1 MPNYTHILF
10 DADETLF
17 SFNAKL
23 GLQTLFTQYDVV
35 FTDEDFEEYNSL
47 NAPLWVQYQNGEIDA
62 KTLQVTRFSRWAEKL
77 DIAPETLNAGF
88 LAAMAEICQPLPG
101 AKALLDSLK
110 GQSTLAIITNG
121 FAALQ
126 QKRLEH
132 TGLVDRFSE
141 VVISELVGKAK
152 PDPSIFAHTLALLGN
167 PDKSKVLMV
176 GDTPASDILGA
187 NRFGIDSC
195 WLKHDGKVCPDH
207 IKPTYTVESLK
218 ELQAILMG

>member
-1 MPNYTHILF
+1 MSHYSHILF

-23 GLQTLFTQYDVV
+23 GLQKLFAHYDVV
-35 FTDEDFEEYNSL
+35 FSDADYEEYNSL
-47 NAPLWVQYQNGEIDA
+47 NAPLWVKYQNGEIDA
-62 KTLQVTRFSRWAEKL
+62 KTLQVTRFKRWATKL
-77 DIAPETLNAGF
+77 NVTPETLNAGF
-88 LAAMAEICQPLPG
+88 LAAMAEICQPLSG
-101 AKALLDSLK
+101 ARALLDSLK
-110 GQSTLAIITNG
+110 GQCTLAVITNG

-132 TGLVDRFSE
+132 TGLIDRFSE

-152 PDPSIFAHTLALLGN
+152 PDPSIFEHTLALLGN

-195 WLKHDGKVCPDH
+195 WLQHEGKVCPDH
-207 IKPTYTVESLK
+207 IKPTYTVKSLAQ
-218 ELQAILMG
+218 LQAILKG